1 MHYSCNCISWKTFP
15 LLFYSYFYFYSRL
28 LILLIT
34 SEIWFFL
41 LNRLLFLLEISLFK
55 RRCLIIFVWE
65 TCLVWHYKNQLVE
78 KEWVDSSWVKLSWN
92 DASQWLSDKGCKSL
106 TAESIPLPSF
116 PFLPWVKDSCV
127 GALLLKSICSAFSYT
142 IIYLWLSC
150 F

>member
-1 MHYSCNCISWKTFP
+1 MHYSCNCISSKTFP

-65 TCLVWHYKNQLVE
+65 TCLVWHYKYQLVANLL
-78 KEWVDSSWVKLSWN
+78 VKLSWI
-92 DASQWLSDKGCKSL
+92 DGAQWLSDKGCKLL
-106 TAESIPLPSF
+106 TAKSIPLPSF

-127 GALLLKSICSAFSYT
+127 DSLLLKSICSAFSYT